1 MLPDISFLLSSAPV
15 DISPHHRMDKAEKL
29 LQNLIAWIDGISAW
43 FHSLPLE
50 QHLQTFLDK
59 FSALLASGN
68 WRDIAAAA
76 ATSFALIVTA
86 EIGDKSQLVC
96 MALASKHKAMPVLI
110 GASAAFALLNTLAVV
125 FGVAIASW
133 VPEYIVA
140 ATVSFLFG
148 VFGMHALRL
157 TDDDDEEIKEKSGH
171 GIFFTTFLLITVA
184 EFGDKTQ
191 LAVVALS
198 STAMPAA
205 VWIGSTAALITT
217 SALGVLAGRTILQK
231 FPLTLLHR
239 ISGVIFLILSACA
252 AYRAY
257 SAFEIVKG
265 HSLWEMFILKL
276 PGYLQ

>member
-1 MLPDISFLLSSAPV
+1 
-15 DISPHHRMDKAEKL
+15 MDKAEQI
-29 LQNLIAWIDGISAW
+29 LQQLSVWLNGIIAW
-43 FHSLPLE
+43 FHGLPAE
-50 QHLQTFLDK
+50 YYLQAFLNK
-59 FSALLASGN
+59 FSALLATGN
-68 WRDIAAAA
+68 WREIAAAA

-96 MALASKHKAMPVLI
+96 MALASKHKPLPVLL

-125 FGVAIASW
+125 FGAAIASW
-133 VPEYIVA
+133 LPQYIVA
-140 ATVSFLFG
+140 ATVAFLFAI
-148 VFGMHALRL
+148 FGIHALRMNGG
-157 TDDDDEEIKEKSGH
+157 DDEEIQEKSGH

-198 STAMPAA
+198 STSMPAA

-231 FPLTLLHR
+231 FPLALLHR
-239 ISGVIFLILSACA
+239 ISGVIFLMLAIGA

-257 SAFEIVKG
+257 SAYASRLV
-265 HSLWEMFILKL
+265 
-276 PGYLQ
+276 